1 MDWLATGALELDAR
15 AERIRPHLLAL
26 ELADAKT
33 LVRPFAEL
41 LGLPIFALA
50 ADRVLAHLARAASP
64 RRALLALQD
73 CVQNMEASRG
83 DASPLFVEPILA
95 LVVELA
101 GASGRAA
108 RVLAA
113 DPALAVELAGR
124 LAPEAHADAEPFE
137 RHMERI
143 LRRTAGDTVAFDRA
157 LRRFRNRQM
166 LRLALWELRDTDVR
180 LTAAEVADL
189 ASASL
194 QAALQHHLA
203 ILEAQHG
210 KVEPP
215 CGCVVMGMGKLGG
228 RELNYSSD
236 IDVIYVYEHD
246 QGRAGELSSHQF
258 HVKLFERVTTSLAAI
273 TEHGMVFRVD
283 LDLRPEGRPGPLA
296 NSLASAER
304 YYETW
309 GRTWERAAW
318 IKARAVAGDAE
329 LGDRVVES
337 MRPFVYRKSF
347 DLEAIKGI
355 VEMKA
360 SIDRAQRQAKFSAL
374 SKGLDLKLGKGGIRE
389 IEFFVQAHQLLHGGR
404 NPQLRLTNTLET
416 LATLEA
422 AGLVNAK
429 TREVLTDAYLFLRK
443 VEHRIQIVEE
453 QQTHTLPS
461 DAQELKALARSL
473 GFTTPAALK
482 KALDGHMRQVHE
494 HFSGLLGK
502 VEEDEG
508 PDPKAEQVANPELD
522 PEARAALLAELG
534 ARAPESALANLDT
547 ALRFSGSPL
556 HPHASPSDR
565 AIGLAFLEECLAS
578 PSVDRA
584 LTHLPDLVR
593 RLAIHRSYLSEL
605 KRPEVRR
612 GIARVLGASDL
623 LARILTSNP
632 ALLSQ
637 VLLAASLP
645 VTDALKANLQSRLAQ
660 AGDDVELAMAILRI
674 FKQEETL
681 RTALADLAGQL
692 QPEEAP
698 ARLTALAEV
707 LVQANLQLAFDDITA
722 RFGVPEDPE
731 AGLVVIAGGTL
742 GAREMGYRSDV
753 DLSFIYRGE
762 GETTGGTR
770 GPVGVSEL
778 YTRVV
783 QRFVTFLTMRLPQGD
798 LYPVDMRLRPSGS
811 QGPLVAT
818 LRNFQDYHQRQ
829 AHLWERQALVR
840 SRVIAGPPEVA
851 AQVQAV
857 LHHAT
862 YDGEWAPDTA
872 DRIHEMRLRMKRER
886 ISGKIKKGAGR
897 FLDLKLGNGGLVE
910 VEFLVQCLLLEHG
923 KADPSLRQP
932 CTRDALAA
940 LAEAGLF
947 PPERAERLIRAQ
959 DFLRRLQNWVR
970 LAHDEMLDHVDLEPS
985 RLRTLALAV
994 GYAGETA
1001 AELMRKDLLEDTA
1014 AIHEAYRE
1022 VLGRGSGP
1030 NTRAR

>member
-1 MDWLATGALELDAR
+1 VDWLQLGALSVEQR
-15 AERIRPHLLAL
+15 ADRIRPHLVAL
-26 ELADAKT
+26 DLADAKT

-41 LGLPIFALA
+41 VGLPIFALA
-50 ADRVLAHLARAASP
+50 ADRVLDHLRRAGSP

-73 CVQNMEASRG
+73 CVQNMEATRG

-137 RHMERI
+137 QHTARI
-143 LRRTAGDTVAFDRA
+143 LRRTAGDTAAFDRA

-166 LRLALWELRDTDVR
+166 LRLALWELREADVR
-180 LTAAEVADL
+180 LTAMEVADL

-210 KVEPP
+210 KVDPP
-215 CGCVVMGMGKLGG
+215 CACVVMGMGKLGG

-236 IDVIYVYEHD
+236 IDVIYLYEHD

-258 HVKLFERVTTSLAAI
+258 HVKLFERITSSLAAI

-318 IKARAVAGDAE
+318 IKARAVAGDPE
-329 LGDRVVES
+329 LGARVVEL

-347 DLEAIKGI
+347 DLDAIKGI

-360 SIDRAQRQAKFSAL
+360 NIDRAQKQARLSAL
-374 SKGLDLKLGKGGIRE
+374 SKGLDLKLGRGGIRE

-404 NPQLRLTNTLET
+404 NPQLRHTNTLEA
-416 LATLEA
+416 LAGLEA
-422 AGLVNAK
+422 AGLVNAR

-443 VEHRIQIVEE
+443 VEHRVQIVEE

-461 DAQELKALARSL
+461 NPQDLKALARSL
-473 GFTTPAALK
+473 GFASPAALK
-482 KALDGHMRQVHE
+482 KALEGHMGPVHE
-494 HFSGLLGK
+494 LFSGLLGK
-502 VEEDEG
+502 VEEADEG
-508 PDPKAEQVANPELD
+508 PNPQVEQVANRELP
-522 PEARAALLAELG
+522 PEARAALLSALG
-534 ARAPESALANLDT
+534 ARAPESALANLDA
-547 ALRFSGSPL
+547 ALRFPGSPL
-556 HPHASPSDR
+556 HPHVSPADR
-565 AIGLAFLEECLAS
+565 AIGLALLEECLAS

-593 RLAIHRSYLSEL
+593 RLSIHRSYLSEL
-605 KRPEVRR
+605 KRPDVRR
-612 GIARVLGASDL
+612 GIARVMGASDL

-637 VLLAASLP
+637 VLLSASLP
-645 VTDALKANLQSRLAQ
+645 VADALKANLQTRISQ
-660 AGDDVELAMAILRI
+660 AGDDLELALVILRI

-692 QPEEAP
+692 EPQVVAS
-698 ARLTALAEV
+698 RLTTLAE
-707 LVQANLQLAFDDITA
+707 LLAEATLRLAFEDVTH
-722 RFGVPEDPE
+722 RYGLPQDPE
-731 AGLVVIAGGTL
+731 AGLVLIAGGTL

-753 DLSFIYRGE
+753 DLSFVYRGE
-762 GETTGGTR
+762 GETAGGPR
-770 GPVGVSEL
+770 SPVGLGEL

-783 QRFVTFLTMRLPQGD
+783 QRFVTLLTMRLPQGD

-818 LRNFQDYHQRQ
+818 LRNFQAYHQRQ

-840 SRVIAGPPEVA
+840 TRVIAGPPELSA
-851 AQVQAV
+851 MVQDV
-857 LHHAT
+857 LHRAT
-862 YDGEWAPDTA
+862 YEAEWSADTPE
-872 DRIHEMRLRMKRER
+872 RIHEMRVRMKRER
-886 ISGKIKKGAGR
+886 VSGRIKKGGAR
-897 FLDLKLGNGGLVE
+897 FVDLKLGNGGLVE
-910 VEFLVQCLLLEHG
+910 VEFMVQRLLLEHG
-923 KADPSLRQP
+923 RDRPALRQP
-932 CTRDALAA
+932 CTRDALIA
-940 LAEAGLF
+940 LAQAGLL
-947 PPERAERLIRAQ
+947 PAERAARLVRAQ
-959 DFLRRLQNWVR
+959 DFLRRVQNWVR

-985 RLRTLALAV
+985 RLRALALAV
-994 GYAGETA
+994 GYAGEGA
-1001 AELMRKDLLEDTA
+1001 QEHMKKDLMADTA
-1014 AIHEAYRE
+1014 TIHEAYRE
-1022 VLGRGSGP
+1022 ALGRGRSAP
-1030 NTRAR
+1030 Q